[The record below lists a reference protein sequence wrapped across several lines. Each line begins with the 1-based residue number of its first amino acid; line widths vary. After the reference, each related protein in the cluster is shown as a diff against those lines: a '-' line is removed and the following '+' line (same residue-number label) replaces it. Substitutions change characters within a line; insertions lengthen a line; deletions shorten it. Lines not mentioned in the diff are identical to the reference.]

1 MVLPTVG
8 ASAGPGLLVWP
19 RCNVMRTSPVDDVTT
34 EEPSGRDAGE
44 VDRSERACP
53 VCGAHALA
61 LDVPPRIDVMG
72 VQAYSDI
79 LGMGD
84 RGQEGPLGIVC
95 RSCGTYWR
103 DLAAFERGEPEE
115 PGEVDPS

>member
-1 MVLPTVG
+1 VSRTSSGDGVT
-8 ASAGPGLLVWP
+8 SEERSGPG
-19 RCNVMRTSPVDDVTT
+19 
-34 EEPSGRDAGE
+34 AGE
-44 VDRSERACP
+44 TDRSERACP

-72 VQAYSDI
+72 VQTYHDL

-84 RGQEGPLGIVC
+84 RQPEAPLGIVC

-103 DLAAFERGEPEE
+103 DLAAFERGDPEPEVPHE
-115 PGEVDPS
+115 EDPSSTP